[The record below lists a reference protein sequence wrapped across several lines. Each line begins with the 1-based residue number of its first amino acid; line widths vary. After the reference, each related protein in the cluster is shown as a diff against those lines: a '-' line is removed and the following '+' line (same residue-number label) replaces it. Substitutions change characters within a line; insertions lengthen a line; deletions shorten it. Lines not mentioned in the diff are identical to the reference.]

1 MRSRCLC
8 FSKKILIF
16 PCSGGSVLGEI
27 SDRVARKLAT
37 RTDIKMGCLAGI
49 LANTLKF
56 PKDSHRADYVISLDG
71 CPMACATRA
80 LRANSFQGVIAL
92 SVTNMTHGINIR
104 SASSAIIAQL
114 TQEVISLL
122 KPGRPRK
129 GHKCK
134 RKE

>member
-27 SDRVARKLAT
+27 SDRVARKLET
-37 RTDIKMGCLAGI
+37 KTNIKMGCLAGI
-49 LANTLKF
+49 LANTVKF

-92 SVTNMTHGINIR
+92 SVANMTHGKKIR
-104 SASSAIIAQL
+104 LANSAVITQLAREIIK
-114 TQEVISLL
+114 LL
-122 KPGRPRK
+122 KPGRTR
-129 GHKCK
+129 
-134 RKE
+134 E